1 MSRITH
7 TQKRGKHTRNKRGG
21 KQSQEKIKIKQKLGI
36 FHRTPDSYDPKSRGL
51 KFYYTAL
58 LDIYNTFWKGLNL
71 NDKKKLIKD
80 IIGDRG
86 YLAKLRHPLRTRV
99 YNNLVTDL
107 ENLRL
112 MNEELGRDVV
122 LGDFSGKTL
131 KTVNSRKGEKAIT
144 CRYFNF
150 NYCPSCSKL
159 ADFYKISSSKINHH
173 ALSDAEIRAIELIE
187 SIYRNHGDADDADDA
202 AVQRAFREIN
212 SSDWRQEYGIYS
224 PSKKKSELRSSKERS
239 GSTNELERPP
249 SPSPSPSSSPRPTS
263 TGGKSRYRR
272 TVKKYKK

>member
-21 KQSQEKIKIKQKLGI
+21 KQSERKIYIKEKLGI

-58 LDIYNTFWKGLNL
+58 LEIYEHIWKGLNL

-80 IIGDRG
+80 IIHDRG

-99 YNNLVTDL
+99 YNNLVSDL
-107 ENLRL
+107 ENLTL

-131 KTVNSRKGEKAIT
+131 KTVNGRKGKIHIT
-144 CRYFNF
+144 CGLLGND
-150 NYCPSCSKL
+150 L
-159 ADFYKISSSKINHH
+159 LLLILIISS
-173 ALSDAEIRAIELIE
+173 LV
-187 SIYRNHGDADDADDA
+187 Y
-202 AVQRAFREIN
+202 
-212 SSDWRQEYGIYS
+212 SSGV
-224 PSKKKSELRSSKERS
+224 LRD
-239 GSTNELERPP
+239 GL
-249 SPSPSPSSSPRPTS
+249 
-263 TGGKSRYRR
+263 
-272 TVKKYKK
+272 

>member
-7 TQKRGKHTRNKRGG
+7 TQKRGKHTRNKKGG
-21 KQSQEKIKIKQKLGI
+21 KQSERKIYIKEKLGI

-58 LDIYNTFWKGLNL
+58 LEIYEHIWKGLNL

-80 IIGDRG
+80 IIDDRG

-99 YNNLVTDL
+99 YNNLVSDL
-107 ENLRL
+107 ENLKL
-112 MNEELGRDVV
+112 MSEELGRDVV

-131 KTVNSRKGEKAIT
+131 KTVNGRKGKIHIT
-144 CRYFNF
+144 CGHFNF

-159 ADFYKISSSKINHH
+159 ADFSSFSKINPM
-173 ALSDAEIRAIELIE
+173 
-187 SIYRNHGDADDADDA
+187 
-202 AVQRAFREIN
+202 
-212 SSDWRQEYGIYS
+212 DWREEYDVFS
-224 PSKKKSELRSSKERS
+224 PSKKKSLEAPII
-239 GSTNELERPP
+239 ELERSP
-249 SPSPSPSSSPRPTS
+249 SPSPSPSSSPSPRSTS
-263 TGGKSRYRR
+263 TGGKSRRRR

>member
-7 TQKRGKHTRNKRGG
+7 TQKRGKYTRNKKGG
-21 KQSQEKIKIKQKLGI
+21 EQSERKIYIKEKLGI
-36 FHRTPDSYDPKSRGL
+36 VRRTPDSYDPKSRGL

-58 LDIYNTFWKGLNL
+58 LEIYEHIWKGLSL

-80 IIGDRG
+80 IIHDRG

-99 YNNLVTDL
+99 YNNLVSDL
-107 ENLRL
+107 ENLTL

-131 KTVNSRKGEKAIT
+131 KTVNGRKGKIHIT
-144 CRYFNF
+144 CGHFNF

-159 ADFYKISSSKINHH
+159 ADFSSFSKINPM
-173 ALSDAEIRAIELIE
+173 
-187 SIYRNHGDADDADDA
+187 
-202 AVQRAFREIN
+202 
-212 SSDWRQEYGIYS
+212 DWREEYGVFS
-224 PSKKKSELRSSKERS
+224 PPNKKPELRSSKERS

-249 SPSPSPSSSPRPTS
+249 SPSSSPSSSPRPTS
-263 TGGKSRYRR
+263 TGGKSRHRR

>member
-7 TQKRGKHTRNKRGG
+7 TQKREKHTRNKRGG
-21 KQSQEKIKIKQKLGI
+21 EQSEVKQFIKNRLGI
-36 FHRTPDSYDPKSRGL
+36 THETPDSYDPKSIGL
-51 KFYYTAL
+51 RFYYTAL
-58 LDIYNTFWKGLNL
+58 LDIYNIIWKNLNL

-131 KTVNSRKGEKAIT
+131 KTVNSREGEKAIT

-150 NYCPSCSKL
+150 EYCPSCSKL
-159 ADFYKISSSKINHH
+159 ADFSNFSKIK
-173 ALSDAEIRAIELIE
+173 
-187 SIYRNHGDADDADDA
+187 
-202 AVQRAFREIN
+202 
-212 SSDWRQEYGIYS
+212 SSDWREEYGIYS
-224 PSKKKSELRSSKERS
+224 PSNKKSELRSSKKIS
-239 GSTNELERPP
+239 TSTNELERPP
-249 SPSPSPSSSPRPTS
+249 SPSLSPSSSPRPTS
-263 TGGKSRYRR
+263 TGGKSRHRR
-272 TVKKYKK
+272 TVKKYKNKKC

>member
-7 TQKRGKHTRNKRGG
+7 TQKRGKYTRNKKGG
-21 KQSQEKIKIKQKLGI
+21 EQNKNKQIIKNILDITHEK
-36 FHRTPDSYDPKSRGL
+36 PDSYDPKSRGL
-51 KFYYTAL
+51 KFYYNAL
-58 LDIYNTFWKGLNL
+58 LGIYNVIWKNLNL

-80 IIGDRG
+80 IIYDRG
-86 YLAKLRHPLRTRV
+86 YLAKIRHPLRTRV

-131 KTVNSRKGEKAIT
+131 KTVKSRKGEKAIT

-150 NYCPSCSKL
+150 EYCPSCSKL
-159 ADFYKISSSKINHH
+159 ADFSNFSKIN
-173 ALSDAEIRAIELIE
+173 SNEW
-187 SIYRNHGDADDADDA
+187 
-202 AVQRAFREIN
+202 RE
-212 SSDWRQEYGIYS
+212 EYGIYS

-249 SPSPSPSSSPRPTS
+249 SPSSSPRP
-263 TGGKSRYRR
+263 
-272 TVKKYKK
+272 